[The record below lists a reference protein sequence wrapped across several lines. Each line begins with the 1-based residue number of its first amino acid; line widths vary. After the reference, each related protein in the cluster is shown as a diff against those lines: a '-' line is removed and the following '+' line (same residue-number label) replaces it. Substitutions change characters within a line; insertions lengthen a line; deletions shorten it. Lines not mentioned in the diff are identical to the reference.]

1 MPIIRDLAKDFLR
14 PSVERG
20 DTLEHICTSQMRACD
35 EQNCLQI
42 GGQVQLNGVPKDIES
57 SCLAITRFA
66 GKNYFT
72 TFSVQELY
80 REIKQEIDERKR
92 PKQQSFW

>member
-1 MPIIRDLAKDFLR
+1 MPVISDLAKNFLR

-20 DTLEHICTSQMRACD
+20 DSLEEICESHMSTGD
-35 EQNCLQI
+35 GPNCLQI
-42 GGQVQLNGVPKDIES
+42 GGQVHIDGARKDVES
-57 SCLAITRFA
+57 SCLAITRFE
-66 GKNYFT
+66 GRDYFT

-92 PKQQSFW
+92 PRQQPLW